1 MAGKKILGFFIAAAL
16 MCALGRIAFAAEPAP
31 DLAALAK
38 TLADGAADHGQ
49 RLEAARKLG
58 EAKNPEYLA
67 PLIAALKDSNKA
79 LRWAAVEAL
88 WDIGDKRAVPA
99 LIAYLGK
106 GEAYDWG
113 KVLTMNAL
121 GAMRDPQAVDPLLKV
136 LQSPSPFLRRSSALA
151 LARLGDDRAITGII
165 ELLNDEQPWLQRT
178 AQEILVDLAKDRLAG
193 DIPSG
198 YDEWRKWREAD
209 LRRPKIEGGKKP

>member
-1 MAGKKILGFFIAAAL
+1 MVASKIRGFFPAAAL
-16 MCALGRIAFAAEPAP
+16 ICALVQLAFAAELPP
-31 DLAALAK
+31 DLDALAK
-38 TLADGAADHGQ
+38 TLADGASDHAQ

-58 EAKNPEYLA
+58 EAKNPQYLA
-67 PLIAALKDSNKA
+67 PLIATLKDSNKA

-99 LIAYLGK
+99 LIGYLGK

-121 GAMRDPQAVDPLLKV
+121 GVMGDPQAVDPLLKV
-136 LQSPSPFLRRSSALA
+136 LQSPSPFLRRSAALA
-151 LARLGDDRAITGII
+151 LARFGDDRAITGII

-178 AQEILVDLAKDRLAG
+178 AQEILLDLTKDRLAG
-193 DIPSG
+193 EVPSG
-198 YDEWRKWREAD
+198 YDEWRKWRQAD
-209 LRRPKIEGGKKP
+209 IQRLKLEGTKKP